1 MNETT
6 LAVGALVVSVASFV
20 ISFLAARATERRA
33 RMPVLVFVYTFEKGW
48 KIRNVGNGPALDV
61 VVAQK
66 EVGGDWFEPRRV
78 PPMGR
83 DHELVLEWIG
93 HDNEHGLGATYSDF
107 LGAAEDHRRGRY
119 TVTCGND
126 LNRVRRGTHLPRWK
140 ESRIRAYWPSQ
151 GPGPIG

>member
-107 LGAAEDHRRGRY
+107 LWGSRG
-119 TVTCGND
+119 
-126 LNRVRRGTHLPRWK
+126 
-140 ESRIRAYWPSQ
+140 S
-151 GPGPIG
+151 